1 MRTSIVF
8 SNDLSSFSWLLIS
21 FSKPHRHRRRLKNLV
36 RPEPKE
42 VPTGMLNFTGMR
54 HFRHRYGS
62 YAFTTRQVLCPPNP
76 NVLLIAALIFRST
89 ALLGT

>member
-1 MRTSIVF
+1 MRTSIAF
-8 SNDLSSFSWLLIS
+8 SNDRNSFSWLLIS
-21 FSKPHRHRRRLKNLV
+21 FAKPHRHHRRLKNLT
-36 RPEPKE
+36 RPELKKD
-42 VPTGMLNFTGMR
+42 TAGMLDFTGMK

-62 YAFTTRQVLCPPNP
+62 YPLTTRQVLCPPNP